1 MLSCFSRVRLFAT
14 HGLNPPGS
22 SVHGIL
28 QARIVEWVAMPTF
41 RGSSPPRDQTR
52 VSYLSCKLAGGFYTI
67 SATWEALFTYN
78 TDPIFFFFRHFT
90 FKTVQYEGCGAVMLG
105 VVGWETI
112 DPSTVHCWWE
122 LGQLAAGAAFKRP
135 LKMDY
140 SGDTKRYVMY
150 LLISEGVFY

>member
-1 MLSCFSRVRLFAT
+1 
-14 HGLNPPGS
+14 
-22 SVHGIL
+22 
-28 QARIVEWVAMPTF
+28 
-41 RGSSPPRDQTR
+41 
-52 VSYLSCKLAGGFYTI
+52 
-67 SATWEALFTYN
+67 
-78 TDPIFFFFRHFT
+78 
-90 FKTVQYEGCGAVMLG
+90 MLG

-150 LLISEGVFY
+150 LLISEGFFPLTDFVFVFLCVCVRKRGNVVSYLLFFLTFSWTSKEDFI